1 MGERF
6 LGLPGTSALAT
17 AAGYIGWSALVPFAL
32 ALPAR
37 LSSRPL
43 QSGFG
48 ALVAGFAFGWAG
60 MLLHAAIWRT
70 VALPWM
76 PSLLMPLWL
85 LAGAVVSWLAGRG
98 LLAREAL
105 R

>member
-1 MGERF
+1 V
-6 LGLPGTSALAT
+6 
-17 AAGYIGWSALVPFAL
+17 AGYLGWSALVPFAL

-43 QSGFG
+43 QSAFG
-48 ALVAGFAFGWAG
+48 GLVAGLAFGWAG
-60 MLLHAAIWRT
+60 TLLHAAIWRT

-76 PSLLMPLWL
+76 PSLLMPFWL
-85 LAGAVVSWLAGRG
+85 LASAMFAWAVGRG
-98 LLAREAL
+98 LLARETL